1 MELEVEMDK
10 LINIYKK
17 NKEVINYLIFGVLTT
32 AINLLTY
39 FLLTTIWLDVTKIIE
54 LQIAN
59 IISWVIAVIFAY
71 VTNGK
76 YVFESDNCNKLKE
89 IFSFFV
95 ARLLTLILDMI
106 IMYLGVNILLLND
119 KFIKII
125 SQILIIVSNYILSK
139 LFVFKKS

>member
-1 MELEVEMDK
+1 MDK

-39 FLLTTIWLDVTKIIE
+39 FLLTTIWLDVTKVIE

-59 IISWVIAVIFAY
+59 VISWVVAVIFAY
-71 VTNGK
+71 VTNRK
-76 YVFESDNCNKLKE
+76 YVFDSKNNNKLKE
-89 IFSFFV
+89 LSSFFI

-139 LFVFKKS
+139 LFIFKKSNI

>member
-1 MELEVEMDK
+1 MNK

-59 IISWVIAVIFAY
+59 IISWVVAVIFAY
-71 VTNGK
+71 FTNRK
-76 YVFESDNCNKLKE
+76 YVFDSKNNNKLKE
-89 IFSFFV
+89 IFSFFI

>member
-1 MELEVEMDK
+1 MDK

-59 IISWVIAVIFAY
+59 IISWVVAVIFAY
-71 VTNGK
+71 VTNRK
-76 YVFESDNCNKLKE
+76 YVFDSKNNNKLKE
-89 IFSFFV
+89 ISSFFI

-106 IMYLGVNILLLND
+106 IMYLGINILLLND

-139 LFVFKKS
+139 LFIFKKSNI

>member
-1 MELEVEMDK
+1 MIDK

-39 FLLTTIWLDVTKIIE
+39 FLLTSIWLDVTKVIE

-59 IISWVIAVIFAY
+59 IISWVVAVIFAY
-71 VTNGK
+71 FTNRK

-89 IFSFFV
+89 LSSFFI

>member
-1 MELEVEMDK
+1 MKKIKELMVKYRE
-10 LINIYKK
+10 LII
-17 NKEVINYLIFGVLTT
+17 YLIVGVLTT
-32 AINLLTY
+32 IVSWLAYGLSK
-39 FLLTTIWLDVTKIIE
+39 FFLDVE
-54 LQIAN
+54 HSAFQMQ
-59 IISWVIAVIFAY
+59 VAVIIRWVAGVLFAY
-71 VTNGK
+71 VTNRK

-89 IFSFFV
+89 ISNFFI

-119 KFIKII
+119 KFIKIV

>member
-1 MELEVEMDK
+1 MNK

-32 AINLLTY
+32 TINLLTY
-39 FLLTTIWLDVTKIIE
+39 FILASIWLDVTKVIE

-59 IISWVIAVIFAY
+59 IISWVTAVIFAY
-71 VTNGK
+71 VTNRK

-89 IFSFFV
+89 ISNFFI

-119 KFIKII
+119 KFIKIV